1 MKKTL
6 TLLMFVLVTAV
17 AAQAQMQ
24 APSIGIRAGANYSG
38 FSGDQADNLDRM
50 FGFHAGITSQVYL
63 TSDNFFAIQPELL
76 FSTKGAESK
85 DDTFKYKIS
94 YLDIPVLARVNA
106 GPLYFEGGPQ
116 ASFRVGG
123 DIESDGVNIDD
134 DLDQFKRT
142 SLGYAAGVGLA
153 ATSLGLSV
161 GVRYNG
167 DISKLYDDDS
177 VSDARNNIFMLT
189 LAYMFTG
196 R

>member
-6 TLLMFVLVTAV
+6 ILFVLALVTSV
-17 AAQAQMQ
+17 TVQAQMQ
-24 APSIGIRAGANYSG
+24 APKFGIRAGANYSG
-38 FSGDQADNLDRM
+38 FSGDKADNLDRM
-50 FGFHAGITSQVYL
+50 FGFHAGITSQFTL

-85 DDTFKYKIS
+85 DDNTKWKIS
-94 YLDIPVLARVNA
+94 YLDVPVLARVNA

-123 DIESDGVNIDD
+123 DIESNGVNVDD
-134 DLDQFKRT
+134 NLDQFKRT
-142 SLGYAAGVGLA
+142 SFGYAAGIGLA
-153 ATSLGLSV
+153 STPMGLSL

-167 DISKLYDDDS
+167 DVSKLYDNEN
-177 VSDARNNIFMLT
+177 VSDARNNVFMLT
-189 LAYMFTG
+189 LGYTFSG

>member
-6 TLLMFVLVTAV
+6 TMFLLLLVTTV
-17 AAQAQMQ
+17 TVQAQMQ
-24 APSIGIRAGANYSG
+24 APGIGIRAGANYSG
-38 FSGDQADNLDRM
+38 FSGDDSDNLDRM
-50 FGFHAGITSQVYL
+50 FGFHAGLTSQFYL

-76 FSTKGAESK
+76 FSKKGAES
-85 DDTFKYKIS
+85 DDDSFKYKIS
-94 YLDIPVLARVNA
+94 YLDVPVLARVNA

-116 ASFRVGG
+116 VSFRVGG
-123 DIESDGVNIDD
+123 DIESNGINIDD

-142 SLGYAAGVGLA
+142 SFGYAAGIGLA
-153 ATSLGLSV
+153 AVPLGLSI

-167 DISKLYDDDS
+167 DISKLYDNEN
-177 VSDARNNIFMLT
+177 VSDARNNVFMLT

>member
-1 MKKTL
+1 MKKIL
-6 TLLMFVLVTAV
+6 TLVLLALITTVT
-17 AAQAQMQ
+17 AQAQMQ
-24 APSIGIRAGANYSG
+24 APGIGIRAGANYSG
-38 FSGDQADNLDRM
+38 FNGDDVDNLDRM
-50 FGFHAGITSQVYL
+50 FGFHAGLTSQFYL

-76 FSTKGAESK
+76 FSTKGAESD

-94 YLDIPVLARVNA
+94 YIDVPVLARVNA

-116 ASFRVGG
+116 ASFRIGG
-123 DIESDGVNIDD
+123 DIESNGINIDD

-142 SLGYAAGVGLA
+142 SFGYAAGIGLS
-153 ATSLGLSV
+153 ATPLGLSV

-167 DISKLYDDDS
+167 DISKLYDNAN
-177 VSDARNNIFMLT
+177 VSDARNNVFMLT

>member
-6 TLLMFVLVTAV
+6 ILFVLALVTTV
-17 AAQAQMQ
+17 TVQAQMQ
-24 APSIGIRAGANYSG
+24 APKIGIRAGANYSG

-50 FGFHAGITSQVYL
+50 FGFHAGITSQFTL
-63 TSDNFFAIQPELL
+63 TSDDFFAIQPELL

-85 DDTFKYKIS
+85 DDKTKWKIS
-94 YLDIPVLARVNA
+94 YLDVPVLARVNA

-123 DIESDGVNIDD
+123 DIEENGVNKVDN
-134 DLDQFKRT
+134 LDMFKRT
-142 SLGYAAGVGLA
+142 SFGYAAGIGLA
-153 ATSLGLSV
+153 STPMGLSL

-167 DISKLYDDDS
+167 DVSKLYDNEN
-177 VSDARNNIFMLT
+177 VSDARNNVFMLT
-189 LAYMFTG
+189 LGYTFSG